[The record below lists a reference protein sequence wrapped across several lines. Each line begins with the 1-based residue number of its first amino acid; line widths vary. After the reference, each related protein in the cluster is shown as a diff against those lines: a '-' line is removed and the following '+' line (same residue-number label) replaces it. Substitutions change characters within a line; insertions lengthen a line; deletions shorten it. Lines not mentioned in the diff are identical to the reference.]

1 MPGVEPDQLTS
12 VPLFA
17 SLSRE
22 QLTAVASL
30 TELRS
35 EPAGARLVGED
46 APGYSLLVLLDG
58 TATVTSG
65 DEELGTLGP
74 GDFFGEIALLTGEGR
89 RTATV
94 TTTTPVTLA
103 VMFGSDFRV
112 FERDWPE
119 AAELMKKAMA
129 ERQGRVHG

>member
-1 MPGVEPDQLTS
+1 VQPEPDQLAK

-17 SLSRE
+17 SLSPE
-22 QLTAVASL
+22 QLTAVATLS
-30 TELRS
+30 ELRS
-35 EPAGARLVGED
+35 EPAGARLVGEG

-65 DEELGTLGP
+65 DEELRTLEP
-74 GDFFGEIALLTGEGR
+74 GDFFGEIALLTGEGY

-94 TTTTPVTLA
+94 TATTPVTLA

-119 AAELMKKAMA
+119 ATELIKRAME
-129 ERQGRVHG
+129 ERQRRGG